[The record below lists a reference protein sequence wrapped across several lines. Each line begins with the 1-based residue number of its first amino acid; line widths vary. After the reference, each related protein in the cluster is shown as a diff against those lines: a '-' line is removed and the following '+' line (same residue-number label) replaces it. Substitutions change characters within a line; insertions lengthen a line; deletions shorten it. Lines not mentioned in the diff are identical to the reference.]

1 MTFIFRQPR
10 WVFTT
15 LLCAGFCLPVYA
27 WGETAADSSSSG
39 SSAAAAAS
47 PVVELS
53 IPGPL
58 RSLLRMAGVS
68 QKISTDEVLPLIA
81 RNVFMEG
88 YQAGRPTEFLIL
100 LNRYVQQARALTDLA
115 GPSGVIRVSSCQ
127 EAKPLLDLIGYRTR
141 QDCGQSSNSLMTADA
156 EKAFITIDSGFP
168 LPELEEALQGGKPFV
183 YPYHSSQVPALSN
196 ESDWILGSKEKNH
209 YTKDL
214 LDALL
219 RDPDVARLYWAL
231 SRTEPETRAVLMQS
245 PGIKKLVAYHAV
257 LDFYGSHISIRS
269 GRVVVPGGA
278 GAETAWKDLVGAS
291 PASPGEFTLRLI
303 SKDKGWLAA
312 YFDALSRV
320 SETQQQHFLEPARLR
335 RYYEAFR
342 GSDISEGAARP
353 SFRPAPGLLLLL
365 TRMRWDADGQ
375 PYVPGNLEVW
385 KELLNRKGD
394 SKIVR
399 EWGKRA
405 RGWSRPDQL
414 AEGMFAFARVESD
427 TGPVQTYLMLTQL
440 DSERPPNRRLS
451 PETVKTLANKFADFS
466 DQYLIF
472 SEFPPLND
480 ASITAFLN
488 AAESLGHIPNHTLR
502 GNAMGTF
509 QAEVG
514 IWQILARQ
522 GQIPVAEQNESWQQL
537 MRPFARIG
545 SPPQLYDAAH
555 ASLKELLSAATGKT
569 SVSEGELIT
578 LLAGP
583 QQLTPEGQR
592 MHQEM
597 AGRIRSVLDGQR
609 LVSLDTILAL
619 GQGLTDMEQGAPAP
633 DYLAPLAGELREF
646 EMPRPI
652 FTGSERTEWAAGVYN
667 NRHTD
672 LEMRSDV
679 GKLIKT
685 AHSKAQ
691 LEEAR
696 GELTP
701 FLRDSL
707 VGLNYAYYEP
717 PGAQVLHNNPLLV
730 RSHDFSGDTVA
741 GIEHLWQAPQVFGE
755 GSPAGGGAHLVGSLA
770 DLPYVL
776 ASMEQDFISP
786 ENVQALIWR
795 ELVPGLMIS
804 ATLPRW
810 WAVSGTELHAVAL
823 HQKAGEELLT
833 AAAGNEKLRGQVMS
847 ILSDR
852 MVPQRSESIQEA
864 LRTGQTAELFPRLMP
879 SDTFYLSAE
888 FMRRHPDESDLLGP
902 AGHELLGL
910 RKQNPEEVSWER
922 LSQDF
927 GVPHPILAQSY
938 GRELLNLKPFPAF
951 EGYSSRLL
959 AETWDSNNLY
969 WARLADEKG
978 YPPVVLN
985 RLVPELTRRMVE
997 KIFATEFEDWPALL
1011 RAMREAGEEFREGKF
1026 ASLPGMEAVLP
1037 AAAQSVAV
1045 GAK

>member
-1 MTFIFRQPR
+1 MTFSFRQPR
-10 WVFTT
+10 FALTT
-15 LLCAGFCLPVYA
+15 FILATLCWPVLA
-27 WGETAADSSSSG
+27 WSRT
-39 SSAAAAAS
+39 AAAAPDAS
-47 PVVELS
+47 TAPPTVEVT

-68 QKISTDEVLPLIA
+68 QKVSPEEVLPLVA

-88 YQAGRPTEFLIL
+88 YQAGRTTEFLIL

-115 GPSGVIRVSSCQ
+115 GPSGVIKVSNCD
-127 EAKPLLDLIGYRTR
+127 EAKPLLDILGYRVR
-141 QDCGQSSNSLMTADA
+141 QDCGKSSAALMTSDA

-168 LPELEEALQGGKPFV
+168 LPDLEEALQGGKPFE
-183 YPYHSSQVPALSN
+183 YPFQSSHVPALSPQSEWMVGN
-196 ESDWILGSKEKNH
+196 KERTR
-209 YTKDL
+209 YSKDL
-214 LDALL
+214 LDVLL
-219 RDPDVARLYWAL
+219 RDPDVARLYWAI
-231 SRTEPETRAVLMQS
+231 SRAEPETRAVLLQN
-245 PGIKKLVAYHAV
+245 PGTKKLIAYSAV

-269 GRVVVPGGA
+269 GRVVVPGGTN
-278 GAETAWKDLVGAS
+278 AEAAWKDLVGAS
-291 PASPGEFTLRLI
+291 PSSPGDFALHLI
-303 SKDKGWLAA
+303 EKDKGWLAA

-320 SETQQQHFLEPARLR
+320 TESQQRHFTEPERLR

-342 GSDISEGAARP
+342 GSDIAEGAARP

-365 TRMRWDADGQ
+365 TRLRWDANGQ
-375 PYVPGNLEVW
+375 PDVPGDLDVW
-385 KELLNRKGD
+385 KNFLTYKSD
-394 SKIVR
+394 FKVVR

-405 RGWSRPDQL
+405 RRWSTPEQL
-414 AEGMFAFARVESD
+414 CEGMFALSRVETD
-427 TGPVQTYLMLTQL
+427 AGPLQAYLMLSQL
-440 DSERPPNRRLS
+440 DSEREPDHRLS
-451 PETVKTLANKFADFS
+451 PETVRLLANKFSQFS

-472 SEFPPLND
+472 SEFPSLND
-480 ASITAFLN
+480 ASITEFLN
-488 AAESLGHIPNHTLR
+488 VAGSLERVPNHTLR

-522 GQIPVAEQNESWQQL
+522 GQIPQAQQNDSWQQ
-537 MRPFARIG
+537 MIRPFAKIS
-545 SPPQLYDAAH
+545 SPAQLFDSTQV
-555 ASLKELLSAATGKT
+555 SLKQLMQAATGSN
-569 SVSEGELIT
+569 SVSEGAIIA

-583 QQLTPEGQR
+583 KQTSAEGQR

-597 AGRIRSVLDGQR
+597 ASRIRSVLDGQR
-609 LVSLDTILAL
+609 LVSLDTLLAL
-619 GQGLTDMEQGAPAP
+619 GQGLNDMAQGEPAP
-633 DYLAPLAGELREF
+633 DYLLGLAGELREF

-652 FTGSERTEWAAGVYN
+652 FTGSERTEWAAGIYN

-672 LEMRSDV
+672 LEMRTDV
-679 GKLIKT
+679 GKIIKGSHT
-685 AHSKAQ
+685 KTQIS
-691 LEEAR
+691 EAR

-701 FLRDSL
+701 FLRDTL

-741 GIEHLWQAPQVFGE
+741 GVEHLWQSPQVFGE

-776 ASMEQDFISP
+776 AAMEQDFIAP

-795 ELVPGLMIS
+795 ELVPGLIID

-823 HQKAGEELLT
+823 YQRMGEELLT
-833 AAAGNEKLRGQVMS
+833 ASTGNEELRRQVVA
-847 ILSDR
+847 ILSER
-852 MVPQRSESIQEA
+852 MVPQRQAWIEES
-864 LRTGQTAELFPRLMP
+864 LRSGELGDVFPRLMP
-879 SDTFYLSAE
+879 ADVFYLSAE
-888 FMRRHPDESDLLGP
+888 YMRAHPNATDNLGP
-902 AGHELLGL
+902 AGRELLDL
-910 RKQNPEEVSWER
+910 QKQYPAEVSVER
-922 LSQDF
+922 LSRDF

-938 GRELLNLKPFPAF
+938 ARELLNVKPFPAF

-978 YPPVVLN
+978 YSPVELN
-985 RLVPELTRRMVE
+985 HLVPQLTRRMVE

-1011 RAMREAGEEFREGKF
+1011 RAMREAGEEFRQGKL
-1026 ASLPGMEAVLP
+1026 ASLQGMEAP
-1037 AAAQSVAV
+1037 RQ
-1045 GAK
+1045 